1 MIPHCVWPVIVY
13 AFSQFNPT
21 SGHWLSII
29 FGTPLSTTTRHLL
42 PLSLFLVTMQS
53 TQETKNSIS
62 SSVYG
67 IQQLFRDFE
76 KQCHILT
83 TPATE
88 GTLSTLYHHH
98 HSTTPTCRSNQTTS
112 IKKRSMHSVLSIST
126 THDKSSCSTLT
137 LSDRYALNSRQRC

>member
-1 MIPHCVWPVIVY
+1 MDIGGSVIMNHSCGVSFTFILITLCIYPCAHDPTLWPVIVY

-21 SGHWLSII
+21 SGPWLSIT
-29 FGTPLSTTTRHLL
+29 FGCPSLHA
-42 PLSLFLVTMQS
+42 PFIPSLFLVTMQS

-88 GTLSTLYHHH
+88 GTLTTLYHHH
-98 HSTTPTCRSNQTTS
+98 HFN
-112 IKKRSMHSVLSIST
+112 L
-126 THDKSSCSTLT
+126 
-137 LSDRYALNSRQRC
+137 